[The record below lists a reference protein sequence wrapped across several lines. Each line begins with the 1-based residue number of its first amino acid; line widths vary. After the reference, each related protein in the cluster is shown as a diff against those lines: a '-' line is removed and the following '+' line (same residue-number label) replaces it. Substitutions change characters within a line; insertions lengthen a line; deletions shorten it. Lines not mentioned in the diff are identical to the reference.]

1 MALPTLE
8 AALAR
13 ILGDLRLLALLAVL
27 VLALLLSITL
37 RWPSN
42 RVVLVIETGAVSLGV
57 AERIDI
63 AELDYRVP
71 GAGPVRLYGVP
82 ELDAAPHVQT
92 NGVRAPLTAIVSA
105 ETIVQSLRIG
115 SGGGIELRLQP
126 AAGLDVML
134 HGESSLDL
142 ELVNAGGE
150 IRIVGADGGAV
161 APVNI
166 AEPIEIAI
174 VARHATDRMRMR
186 LPPPGR
192 DTPLVLVEDIKIAG
206 LSFGRERSGRDDR
219 LPFRSA
225 ILGGTLRMQDI
236 GKTVTLQPG
245 DPIWLEQFNGIV
257 TSLRVDEN
265 GIKLHV
271 LGTASRIAVGPPDFE
286 EELTPTMLAY
296 LYNKEGL
303 KALWGSFLFILAALW
318 QLRNWARARSS

>member
-8 AALAR
+8 AGLAR
-13 ILGDLRLLALLAVL
+13 LFGDLRLLALLAVL
-27 VLALLLSITL
+27 ILALLLSITL
-37 RWPSN
+37 RWPTH
-42 RVVLVIETGAVSLGV
+42 RVVLVIETGAVTLGI
-57 AERIDI
+57 AERIEI
-63 AELDYRVP
+63 AEFDYRMP
-71 GAGPVRLYGVP
+71 GTGPVRLYGVP
-82 ELDAAPHVQT
+82 ELDAAPYVET
-92 NGVRAPLTAIVSA
+92 SAMRAPLTAMITA
-105 ETIVQSLRIG
+105 ETILQSLRIG

-126 AAGLDVML
+126 GAGLDLML

-150 IRIVGADGGAV
+150 IRISGGDGGSLP
-161 APVNI
+161 PVKT
-166 AEPIEIAI
+166 AAPIEIAI
-174 VARHATDRMRMR
+174 VARQPTDRMRVRM
-186 LPPPGR
+186 PPPGR
-192 DTPLVLVEDIKIAG
+192 ENPLVLAEDIKISALG
-206 LSFGRERSGRDDR
+206 FGSERSGRDDR

-271 LGTASRIAVGPPDFE
+271 LGTAARIAVGPPDFE
-286 EELTPTMLAY
+286 EDLTPTMLAY